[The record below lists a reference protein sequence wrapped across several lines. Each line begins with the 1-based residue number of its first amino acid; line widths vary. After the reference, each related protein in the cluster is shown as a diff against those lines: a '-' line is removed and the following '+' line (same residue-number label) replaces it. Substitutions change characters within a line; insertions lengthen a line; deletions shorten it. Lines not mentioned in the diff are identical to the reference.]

1 MTGAIEAESLSKSF
15 GETKSVD
22 NITFRVEESEVYGF
36 LGSNGAGKS
45 TTMMMLTTLLRPT
58 SGSARVAGFDVV
70 REASRVR
77 SHIGFVQQENA
88 VDEYLTGRENLAL
101 QAKLSRVDRNDAKG
115 RIDELLDTVGL
126 ADRQHDAAVT
136 YSGGMKKRLDIAC
149 GLLHRPSVLFL
160 DEPTVGLDIQTRR
173 RIWESIRRMHREHG
187 MTVFLSTHYM
197 EEADEL
203 CDRVCIIDE
212 GSIRAVGRPGEMK
225 GRMGRD
231 VITMEVGGS
240 ARRLADRMGTM
251 QGVKSVDMRG
261 DSVMAYVQDGAG
273 MMPAIF
279 EMADSLGVT
288 IRAVSMSKPSMD
300 DVYIS
305 YTGHQIREHGPEP
318 RRRKRGI

>member
-1 MTGAIEAESLSKSF
+1 MAYAIEAERLSKSF
-15 GETKSVD
+15 GDIASVD
-22 NITFRVEESEVYGF
+22 AITFEVDESEVYGF

-58 SGSARVAGFDVV
+58 SGRARVAGFDVV

-77 SHIGFVQQENA
+77 SHIGFVQQESA
-88 VDEYLTGRENLAL
+88 VDEYLTGRENLVM
-101 QAKLSRVDRNDAKG
+101 QARLSRVARPG
-115 RIDELLDTVGL
+115 RRIDEMLETVGL

-160 DEPTVGLDIQTRR
+160 DEPTVGLDIQTRQ
-173 RIWESIRRMHREHG
+173 RIWETIRGMHREHD

-212 GSIRAVGRPGEMK
+212 GRIRAVGRPAEMK
-225 GRMGRD
+225 RKMGRD
-231 VITMEVGGS
+231 VISIDVAES
-240 ARRLADRMGTM
+240 APRLADRMRSMG
-251 QGVKSVDMRG
+251 GVGSVDVRDG
-261 DSVMAYVQDGAG
+261 SVTAYVHDGAAMLPDVFAEAG
-273 MMPAIF
+273 SAGI
-279 EMADSLGVT
+279 S
-288 IRAVSMSKPSMD
+288 IRAVSLSKPSLD

-305 YTGHQIREHGPEP
+305 YTGRRIREDAHRPG
-318 RRRKRGI
+318 GGNA